1 MVKSIGFL
9 FDVFAKCL
17 HSILAP
23 KKVQRIL
30 NLSIST
36 CTISTESGGNIAVN
50 SFCGG
55 ACSAACVGLFL
66 QTLKNRFKVSICGK
80 GNFELLSAM
89 ESYKGI
95 LQRNSLQACLS

>member
-1 MVKSIGFL
+1 M
-9 FDVFAKCL
+9 
-17 HSILAP
+17 
-23 KKVQRIL
+23 
-30 NLSIST
+30 
-36 CTISTESGGNIAVN
+36 AVN

-66 QTLKNRFKVSICGK
+66 QTLKNRFKVSIGGK

-95 LQRNSLQACLS
+95 LFRHVYLNHFIVYTVVIVFVPGFLAVKSLEAVQAEVLLVFMAIIPTSK